1 MTSLTFLRLTDMPR
15 ALIINPNTSGGVT
28 AMLVEHVS
36 AMLDAIKG
44 STWQVRGVTASF
56 GAEYIASEAAY
67 AVAAHATLDTFAQ
80 TVHSDDEVV
89 LIGCFGDPG
98 LEALREISPLP
109 VVGLAEAAMKEAAEF
124 GRFAI
129 VTGGPRWAPILR
141 RRAQAAGLSGQL
153 ARTYILEAS
162 GAELAADREAAIGL
176 LAQACEEAMETSKP
190 DAIILGGAALAGI
203 GDLLA
208 DHLGLPVIDSVSAAA
223 RALCAAV
230 TTQTNAAGP
239 DGVNYHGISPA
250 LVKVLHKTT

>member
-1 MTSLTFLRLTDMPR
+1 MSRV
-15 ALIINPNTSGGVT
+15 LILNPNTSSAVT
-28 AMLVEHVS
+28 TMLVEHVS
-36 AMLDAIKG
+36 SMLGAMKG
-44 STWQVRGVTASF
+44 NVWQVRGATASF
-56 GAEYIASEAAY
+56 GAEYIASETAY

-80 TVHSDDEVV
+80 TLHSEDEVV

-176 LAQACEEAMETSKP
+176 LALACEEAMETSKP

-223 RALCAAV
+223 RALHAAL
-230 TTQTNAAGP
+230 ASPIKAPGP
-239 DGVNYHGISPA
+239 DGVNYRGISPA
-250 LVKVLHKTT
+250 LTDILHTKS

>member
-1 MTSLTFLRLTDMPR
+1 MPR
-15 ALIINPNTSGGVT
+15 ALIINPNTSSAVT
-28 AMLVEHVS
+28 AMLLEHVGG
-36 AMLDAIKG
+36 MLGTMKG
-44 STWQVRGVTASF
+44 AAWKVRGVTASF

-67 AVAAHATLDTFAQ
+67 AVATHAALDTFAQ
-80 TVHSDDEVV
+80 TAQREDAVV

-98 LEALREISPLP
+98 LEALRELSPVP
-109 VVGLAEAAMKEAAEF
+109 VIGLAEAAMKEAAEF

-141 RRAQAAGLSGQL
+141 RRAQAAGLAGQL

-162 GAELAADREAAIGL
+162 GAELAADREAAVGL
-176 LAQACEEAMETSKP
+176 LALACEEAMETSKP

-223 RALCAAV
+223 RALHSALASPIK
-230 TTQTNAAGP
+230 TPGP
-239 DGVNYHGISPA
+239 DGVNYHGISTA
-250 LVKVLHKTT
+250 LTNILHRKT

>member
-1 MTSLTFLRLTDMPR
+1 MPR
-15 ALIINPNTSGGVT
+15 ALIINPNTSSSVT
-28 AMLVEHVS
+28 AMLLEHVS
-36 AMLDAIKG
+36 GMLG
-44 STWQVRGVTASF
+44 ETWKVRGVTASF
-56 GAEYIASEAAY
+56 GAEYISSEAAY
-67 AVAAHATLDTFAQ
+67 AVATHAALDAFAQ
-80 TVHSDDEVV
+80 TTQSDDDVV

-98 LEALREISPLP
+98 LEALREIASVP
-109 VVGLAEAAMKEAAEF
+109 VIGLAEAAMKEASEF

-162 GAELAADREAAIGL
+162 GAELAADREAAVGL
-176 LAQACEEAMETSKP
+176 LALACEEAMETSKP

-223 RALCAAV
+223 RALRAALE
-230 TTQTNAAGP
+230 TPIKAAGP

-250 LVKVLHKTT
+250 LANILHRKS